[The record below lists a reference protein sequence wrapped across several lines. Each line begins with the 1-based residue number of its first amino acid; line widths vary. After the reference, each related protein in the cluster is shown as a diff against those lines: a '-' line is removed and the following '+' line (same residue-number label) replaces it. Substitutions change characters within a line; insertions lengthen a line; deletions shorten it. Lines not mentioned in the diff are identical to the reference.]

1 MRIDDQQGNPASL
14 LVNVIRSLEKA
25 GRILE
30 LDDAQV
36 QDKLDQL
43 LSAYPGEWSIFFLT
57 GASSAITAAI
67 TTDTTLPWL
76 DTNVAGVTLRQRILN
91 RLS

>member
-14 LVNVIRSLEKA
+14 LVSVIRALEKA

-30 LDDAQV
+30 LDDDQV

-43 LSAYPGEWSIFFLT
+43 LSAYPGAWSIFFLT